1 MDPKTFGRRLEKIIM
16 KYKSALP
23 VMIVLLIS
31 LACQAVGTATPAP
44 SAEPMVQ
51 ALEPS
56 PTAAP
61 ASLTGLVY
69 GVTEGSTGDQAIWQI
84 GQDGDPHV
92 LIPGR
97 TDALFS
103 PDGRRAIYGD
113 NFFETFSGCIWLADS
128 VSGEVKPL
136 ECSSGPNEFGE
147 PSIPATVLRWVPNN
161 LDSVYAVIDQ
171 SGGGMAGYSGHL
183 GTISLVD
190 GSTTTLDAE
199 HDIQSY
205 EVEISSNGEMIAY
218 GSGIYTPQS
227 GYHDFDPVD
236 YGLEEPYSLS
246 NPSWSADGTKIAW
259 GLLMDNGNYTYS
271 ASMGIFDLTN
281 KTSHII
287 IPPFTPMPGYEGYGP
302 AIPYGTW
309 SPDSQWL
316 ALDMKAQNENG
327 EYDPEKSGWWI
338 ISVDGA
344 KQYKLDATEFDSWSP
359 DSQWIVYISRAGTD
373 INTLELYASRPD
385 GSEASK
391 LGELDDFYDSKL
403 WSPDRRSLVFVDV
416 NNEVQLADVN
426 GWEVRAITSEL
437 GITDA
442 SSKIH
447 LIDWID
453 PLPTSFE
460 GLTSLPTP
468 TPEPV
473 FSCPNAPP
481 TRLHV
486 GDTARI
492 TFTDGKTTRL
502 RSAPEAGDNGIANL
516 PEGTEFEIIGG
527 PVCYPRPG
535 RSDAYVYWQVSVSP
549 GGKTGWLAE
558 GDLNSYYLE
567 PWP

>member
-1 MDPKTFGRRLEKIIM
+1 M

-23 VMIVLLIS
+23 VMIVLLVS
-31 LACQAVGTATPAP
+31 LACQAVGTASPAP

-128 VSGEVKPL
+128 VSGEIKPL

-147 PSIPATVLRWVPNN
+147 PSVPASILGWSPN
-161 LDSVYAVIDQ
+161 DPDQIYAIVDQ
-171 SGGGMAGYSGHL
+171 TGGGMGGYKGFL
-183 GTISLVD
+183 GTFSLPD
-190 GSTTTLDAE
+190 GSKTILDRE
-199 HDIQSY
+199 HEIHSY
-205 EVEISSNGEMIAY
+205 DVEISPDGDQAAY
-218 GSGIYTPQS
+218 GSGIYTVGS
-227 GYHDFDPVD
+227 GYKDFNLAEYGMTDP
-236 YGLEEPYSLS
+236 YTPH
-246 NPSWSADGTKIAW
+246 NPNWSPDGKKIAW
-259 GLLMDNGNYTYS
+259 GLLGEDVGFGAS
-271 ASMGIFDLTN
+271 ASLGVFDLTT
-281 KTSHII
+281 KTSQLVLS
-287 IPPFTPMPGYEGYGP
+287 PFTQKPSYESIEP
-302 AIPYGTW
+302 AAPYAIW

-316 ALDMKAQNENG
+316 AVNVEARTEAG

-338 ISVDGA
+338 ISVDGTN
-344 KQYKLDATEFDSWSP
+344 QYKLDATEFDSWSL
-359 DSQWIVYISRAGTD
+359 DSQWIVYISRAETD
-373 INTLELYASRPD
+373 INTLELYASHPD

-391 LGELDDFYDSKL
+391 LGELDDFYDTKL
-403 WSPDRRSLVFVDV
+403 WSPDGRSLVFVDV
-416 NNEVQLADVN
+416 KNEVQIADVN
-426 GWEVRAITSEL
+426 GWEIHAITSEL

-442 SSKIH
+442 SSTIH

-453 PLPTSFE
+453 PLPVSFE
-460 GLTSLPTP
+460 GLTSLPSP

-473 FSCPNAPP
+473 FSCPNAPS

-516 PEGTEFEIIGG
+516 PEGTEFEIVGG

-535 RSDAYVYWQVSVSP
+535 RSDAYVYWQVSVSS
-549 GGKTGWLAE
+549 GDKTGWLAE
-558 GDLNSYYLE
+558 GDLNGYYLE